1 MLQPRKLNAR
11 KLAQYELRA
20 TTLEC
25 NAVQCEVKLVLTSF
39 HKRYFTC
46 IKAFHTQS
54 VNNKVYDWSWL
65 LLGSPT
71 VLLGYISLF
80 DALSGTDNQSLV
92 INCEH

>member
-46 IKAFHTQS
+46 IKAFH
-54 VNNKVYDWSWL
+54 K
-65 LLGSPT
+65 
-71 VLLGYISLF
+71 
-80 DALSGTDNQSLV
+80 
-92 INCEH
+92 